1 MHLPL
6 DKRLF
11 KVYICREFN
20 IVETQCITSLQLIF
34 TMRTFGLIGKSLT
47 HSFSQ
52 QYFTE
57 KFHQQNIND
66 AEYCLFSLSNIQNVK
81 ELLKHPTLLGF
92 NVTIPYK
99 TEIIPYLDELDVVAQ
114 EVGAV
119 NCVVKKNNKWV
130 GYNTDVVGFERLL
143 QKAEG
148 SKQMEIISL
157 QFIEGVPEGRGSLYT
172 VLNLGSGGAS
182 KAVCYVLK
190 QKNIPFQIVS
200 RKKTNH
206 TITYNEATELITN
219 HYPQTTNHHTLI
231 INTTPLGMFP
241 NMNELPEIPYH
252 ALNQNHILI
261 DLIYNP
267 AETLFLKE
275 GRKRGVLTMNGLE
288 MFKAQAE
295 AAYSK
300 FKVQILEP

>member
-1 MHLPL
+1 
-6 DKRLF
+6 
-11 KVYICREFN
+11 
-20 IVETQCITSLQLIF
+20 
-34 TMRTFGLIGKSLT
+34 MRTFGLIGKSLT

-57 KFHQQNIND
+57 KFHQQNIHD
-66 AEYCLFSLSNIQNVK
+66 AEYRLFSLFNIQDVK

-99 TEIIPYLDELDVVAQ
+99 TAIIPYLDELDVLAQ

-119 NCVVKKNNKWV
+119 NCVVKQNNKWI

-143 QKAEG
+143 QKAE
-148 SKQMEIISL
+148 SRKQKAEKVEIL
-157 QFIEGVPEGRGSLYT
+157 RFAQNDEGVGRGSLYT
-172 VLNLGSGGAS
+172 ALILGSGGAA
-182 KAVCYVLK
+182 KAVFYVLK
-190 QKNIPFQIVS
+190 QRNIPFQIVS
-200 RKKTNH
+200 RKKNNH

-219 HYPQTTNHHTLI
+219 HYTLYTIHYTLI

-241 NMNELPEIPYH
+241 NMNELPHIPYH
-252 ALNQNHILI
+252 ALTHNHILI

-275 GRKRGVLTMNGLE
+275 GRKRGALTMNGLE

-295 AAYSK
+295 ESWRL
-300 FKVQILEP
+300 FFSNVH